1 MSNYFSKIPDFEYV
15 SRLKDAKISDYEP
28 VKNLFKRAKIREDIF
43 QDLAFF
49 TKYDIKGDDRPD
61 NVAFEIYGDSSLDWV
76 VLISN
81 NILNIQSEWPLTQK
95 SFDQYL
101 LEKYGDYN
109 TLYNG
114 IHHYETTEVKNS
126 NDVVIVPAG
135 LQVDS
140 NQSFTYLDN
149 GVDRTVNPVIEI
161 TNYQYEEKLENEKRN
176 IFVLKPRY
184 LNVVIDDL
192 EEMMAYQKGSTQYV
206 SETLK
211 KADNIRIYT

>member
-140 NQSFTYLDN
+140 DQSFTYLDN